1 MPPAAVLQSA
11 TRNNA
16 RIVGSED
23 DLGRIAPG
31 YLADMVILSEDP
43 TVDIRNTRRIEW
55 IVHDGLLVRPEELLK
70 EVSME

>member
-1 MPPAAVLQSA
+1 
-11 TRNNA
+11 
-16 RIVGSED
+16 
-23 DLGRIAPG
+23 
-31 YLADMVILSEDP
+31 MVILSEDP